1 MGVATRL
8 NQPSGASLL
17 SWLMCS
23 DETQH
28 SCMIADAL
36 ARQ

>member
-1 MGVATRL
+1 MNVATRL
-8 NQPSGASLL
+8 NQLSGASLL
-17 SWLMCS
+17 GWLMCS
-23 DETQH
+23 DETKH